1 MAHLADQ
8 IERVLKFRLGLAG
21 EADDEIPESAM
32 SGRAA
37 RTRSRIFR

>member
-8 IERVLKFRLGLAG
+8 IERILKFGLGLAG
-21 EADDEIPESAM
+21 EADDEIARQRDIGP
-32 SGRAA
+32 GA